1 MQKSSTHL
9 EEYMPQYTRRQFLRM
24 STSGAVAI
32 FSGALGFTGC
42 GKSTSSLEIAL
53 DEALSSWDP
62 YGVNAVDRFK
72 NAAYHWAVFGGL
84 VHQARDRSLL
94 PGILS
99 DWGWNEDRNQIYM
112 SVRENALWHDGSPVT
127 PEDVVWSIKR
137 AASHGLGAPMTSIWN
152 AIDRARVLGNTV
164 LVDVA
169 EYDPVLF
176 RHLASTSTYV
186 LPERA
191 FSEMSPEEWERHPV
205 GSGPYMVKASKK
217 GRYVELKSFK
227 GYWGEKPDF
236 ESVILKMMPERSD
249 RLSEFETGSSELIV
263 GPVDS
268 GGNQKKSASPIYVQ
282 EIYPTPRIG
291 LIMLTNTAPIVR
303 DRNVRLAMHHAINK
317 EVIARDVLADLGFP
331 IHSLQVP
338 EGLGYDPSID
348 VRYDPDA
355 ARRYLSA
362 SGYSKVNPAKIT
374 IQTKAFSGAR
384 DHDIVMAVVSMWR
397 EIGVEAE
404 IEEIDSDDLYKLRV
418 GYSLAPAAFFEWA
431 NPSLDPFFS
440 TGVLMHSSSPYSTF
454 KSPEVDRLLSPVFNE
469 HDNSKRIAGYQKV
482 DLFIAQEALIIPLV
496 QYRQTLLRNEN
507 LVVDPTFSESLSPH
521 NVKRV
526 EACVVDSDGCQ

>member
-1 MQKSSTHL
+1 
-9 EEYMPQYTRRQFLRM
+9 M
-24 STSGAVAI
+24 STSGALAI
-32 FSGALGFTGC
+32 FSGALSLTGC
-42 GKSTSSLEIAL
+42 GKNTSPLKIAL
-53 DEALSSWDP
+53 DEALYSWDP
-62 YGVNAVDRFK
+62 YSVNAVDRLK
-72 NAAYHWAVFGGL
+72 NAAYHCAVFGGL
-84 VHQARDRSLL
+84 VHQARDRSLV

-137 AASHGLGAPMTSIWN
+137 AATHGLGAPMTSIWN
-152 AIDRARVLGNTV
+152 AIDRARVSGNTV

-176 RHLASTSTYV
+176 RYLASTSTYV
-186 LPERA
+186 LPKRV

-205 GSGPYMVKASKK
+205 GSGPYMVKAFKK
-217 GRYVELKSFK
+217 DRYVELESFK
-227 GYWGEKPDF
+227 DFWGEKPDF
-236 ESVILKMMPERSD
+236 ESVIIKMTPERSD
-249 RLSEFETGSSELIV
+249 RLSEFETGSSDLIV

-268 GGNQKKSASPIYVQ
+268 GGNPKQSVSPLYVR
-282 EIYPTPRIG
+282 EICPTSRIG

-303 DRNVRLAMHHAINK
+303 DHNIRLAMHHAINK
-317 EVIARDVLADLGFP
+317 EVIARDVLADLAAP

-338 EGLGYDPSID
+338 EGLGYDQSIG

-362 SGYSKVNPAKIT
+362 SGYSTVNPAKIT
-374 IQTKAFSGAR
+374 IQTRASSGTR
-384 DHDIVMAVVSMWR
+384 DHEIVMAVVSMWR

-404 IEEIDSDDLYKLRV
+404 IEVMDSDDLHKLRV

-482 DLFIAQEALIIPLV
+482 DLFVAHEALIIPLI
-496 QYRQTLLRNEN
+496 QYRQTLLRSEN
-507 LVVDPTFSESLSPH
+507 LLVDPTFSESLSPH

-526 EACVVDSDGCQ
+526 EAHAGNSDGLSRS